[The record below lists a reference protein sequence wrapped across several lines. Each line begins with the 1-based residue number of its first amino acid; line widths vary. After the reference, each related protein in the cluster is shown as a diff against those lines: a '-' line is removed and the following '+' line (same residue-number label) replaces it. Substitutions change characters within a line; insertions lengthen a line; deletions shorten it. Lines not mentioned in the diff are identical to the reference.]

1 MEMTELDKE
10 IGVEHE
16 FSPAQVMQMPK
27 PAMASLIMTLETGL
41 QMIMKVGSE
50 AGWDGAE
57 AMTSALL
64 TTMREII
71 GQEIIQNTKNT
82 MVDIGSKKLN

>member
-16 FSPAQVMQMPK
+16 FSPEQIMQISK
-27 PAMASLIMTLETGL
+27 SSMASLIMTLETGL
-41 QMIMKVGSE
+41 QIIIKAGSE
-50 AGWDGAE
+50 SGWDGAE
-57 AMTSALL
+57 PMTSALL

-71 GQEIIQNTKNT
+71 GQEIIQSTQNT
-82 MVDIGSKKLN
+82 MVDIGGKKLN

>member
-1 MEMTELDKE
+1 MQFTELDKE

-16 FSPAQVMQMPK
+16 FSPEQVMQMPK
-27 PAMASLIMTLETGL
+27 PAMASLLMTLETGL
-41 QMIMKVGSE
+41 QMIMKVGGES
-50 AGWDGAE
+50 GWDGAE
-57 AMTSALL
+57 PMTSALL

-71 GQEIIQNTKNT
+71 GKEIIQSTKNT